1 MIDFVVE
8 GDRLSLWITI
18 QVRTRMLLAT
28 HQRSYPVHMMM
39 IHYVTYQYSSTGAI
53 QRRIR
58 TWYNSK

>member
-18 QVRTRMLLAT
+18 HVRTRMLFAT

-39 IHYVTYQYSSTGAI
+39 IHYVTYQYSSTGGHSE
-53 QRRIR
+53 
-58 TWYNSK
+58 TH